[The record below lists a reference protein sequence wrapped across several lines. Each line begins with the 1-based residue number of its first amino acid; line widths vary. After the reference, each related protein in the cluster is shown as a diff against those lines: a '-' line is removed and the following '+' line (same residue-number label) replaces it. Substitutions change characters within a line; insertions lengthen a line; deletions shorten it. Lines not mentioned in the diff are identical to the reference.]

1 MESSKGSL
9 RFDEFPTSM
18 SDATPSKRSARNT
31 PIGLRKRKTVRVSLP
46 ASLQEGRH
54 ARTPPSAFPFL
65 RITMSKSRRACG
77 LVPHSRTFD
86 GSKSSIK
93 SQRQAQR
100 SRERLGASLAS
111 VCGSRG
117 SRLIPQDVRTT
128 RASGSF
134 KCRLGACQGRA
145 GLRHPFSDSCL
156 IVAGRPHSCPN
167 APPLFHSLTARL
179 PYGARYGKGTRR
191 MGDS

>member
-1 MESSKGSL
+1 QVENRILNCPWMESSRGSL

-18 SDATPSKRSARNT
+18 SDATPFEKGARATRLLAYENAR
-31 PIGLRKRKTVRVSLP
+31 PSESRRQPLL
-46 ASLQEGRH
+46 LEGRH

-117 SRLIPQDVRTT
+117 SRLISQDVRTT
-128 RASGSF
+128 RASRSF
-134 KCRLGACQGRA
+134 KCRLGPCQGRA
-145 GLRHPFSDSCL
+145 PVFRFLL
-156 IVAGRPHSCPN
+156 
-167 APPLFHSLTARL
+167 
-179 PYGARYGKGTRR
+179 
-191 MGDS
+191 

>member
-46 ASLQEGRH
+46 ATLQEGRH

-93 SQRQAQR
+93 SQRQPQR
-100 SRERLGASLAS
+100 SRGRLGATLLLSVDRAVAS
-111 VCGSRG
+111 NPAGCEQPARVAHLSADSELVKAGPAVVTRFS
-117 SRLIPQDVRTT
+117 IPVWQEGHIPARM
-128 RASGSF
+128 R
-134 KCRLGACQGRA
+134 
-145 GLRHPFSDSCL
+145 RHSS
-156 IVAGRPHSCPN
+156 IR
-167 APPLFHSLTARL
+167 
-179 PYGARYGKGTRR
+179 
-191 MGDS
+191 

>member
-46 ASLQEGRH
+46 ATLQEGRH

-100 SRERLGASLAS
+100 SR
-111 VCGSRG
+111 VK
-117 SRLIPQDVRTT
+117 T
-128 RASGSF
+128 RCSPRF
-134 KCRLGACQGRA
+134 
-145 GLRHPFSDSCL
+145 CL
-156 IVAGRPHSCPN
+156 
-167 APPLFHSLTARL
+167 
-179 PYGARYGKGTRR
+179 
-191 MGDS
+191 